1 MLSRKLLTA
10 GVVSALIASLL
21 FFKSEPAFAR
31 ENPRAEVYLGYAALA
46 GFNGS
51 ASYNLN
57 RWFGIVGDYSYRVA
71 EYYADKPLQTFTA
84 GPRVTL
90 RLIPR
95 VTPFAHLMF
104 GGSGS
109 GCASYSD
116 TAGCQFGTASAMVLG
131 GGLDVQINKGLSIRA
146 IQIDRIR
153 TYFGDGPNTY
163 TGLSFGLV
171 FGLGRAPK

>member
-10 GVVSALIASLL
+10 GVIPVLIASLL
-21 FFKSEPAFAR
+21 FFKSEPAIAQ
-31 ENPRAEVYLGYAALA
+31 ENPRAEVYLGYAGLI

-51 ASYNLN
+51 AAYNIN

-95 VTPFAHLMF
+95 LTPFAHVLF
-104 GGSGS
+104 GGARS
-109 GCASYSD
+109 GCASFSD
-116 TAGCQFGTASAMVLG
+116 TSGCQFGTASAMVLG
-131 GGLDVQINKGLSIRA
+131 GGLDVHIQKGLSIRA

-153 TYFGDGPNTY
+153 THFGEGANTY
-163 TGLSFGLV
+163 TGLSLGLV
-171 FGLGRAPK
+171 IGLGKTPK

>member
-1 MLSRKLLTA
+1 MALRNLLTA
-10 GVVSALIASLL
+10 SVISGLIASLL
-21 FFKSEPAFAR
+21 FIKSEPAIAQ
-31 ENPRAEVYLGYAALA
+31 ENPKAEVYLGYAGLI

-51 ASYNLN
+51 AAYNIN

-95 VTPFAHLMF
+95 LTPFAHVLF
-104 GGSGS
+104 GGAGS
-109 GCASYSD
+109 GCAAFSD

-131 GGLDVQINKGLSIRA
+131 GGLDVQIQKGLSIRA

-153 TYFGDGPNTY
+153 THFGEGADTY

-171 FGLGRAPK
+171 LGLGRALK